1 MKKFFYLAIAL
12 CMGFAV
18 TSCEEEAPEIEGG
31 NGTPAEKT
39 ETVTFEGDYWN
50 ALIDNPQYNGN
61 LLYGEG
67 KDTYEWSDAAT
78 GLQGG
83 LTRAWGG
90 NYGYAEGGTAIS
102 NYIDDDLAGHN
113 SYMYQLAVPRTNG
126 SENFAVVYCT
136 AKIEFKEGAKRVI
149 KSMDVSPTTYQ
160 LGVTMNGNTSGAKA
174 LTEEG
179 DYLTLVMT
187 ADVTEENPE
196 GTGKVEVDMA
206 RDGKFMSTWKHVD
219 LSALGAV
226 NSLTFTMK
234 GSDATATG
242 YVKTPAYFAFDNVVV
257 KMD

>member
-18 TSCEEEAPEIEGG
+18 TSCEEDAPEIEGG
-31 NGTPAEKT
+31 NGTTAEKT

-50 ALIDNPQYNGN
+50 ALIDDPQYNGN

-67 KDTYEWSDAAT
+67 KDSYAWSDAAT

-83 LTRAWGG
+83 LTRSWGG
-90 NYGYAEGGTAIS
+90 MYGFAEGGTAIS
-102 NYIDDDLAGHN
+102 NYIDGDLTGHA
-113 SYMYQLAVPRTNG
+113 SWEYQLSVPRTNG
-126 SENFAVVYCT
+126 SKNFVVAFCM
-136 AKIEFKEGAKRVI
+136 AKVEFKEGVRRVI

-160 LGVTMNGNTSGAKA
+160 LGVSMNGSTSAKA
-174 LTEEG
+174 LTEED

-187 ADVTEENPE
+187 ADVTEENPD
-196 GTGKVEVDMA
+196 GTGSVEVDMA

-219 LSALGAV
+219 LSTLGVV

-234 GSDATATG
+234 GSDSTPFGTNQ
-242 YVKTPAYFAFDNVVV
+242 PAYFAFDNVVV